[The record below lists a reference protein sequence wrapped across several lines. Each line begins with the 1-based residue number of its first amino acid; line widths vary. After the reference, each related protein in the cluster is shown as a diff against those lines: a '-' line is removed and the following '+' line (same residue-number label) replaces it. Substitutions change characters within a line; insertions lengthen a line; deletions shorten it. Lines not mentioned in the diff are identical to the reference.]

1 MEQLKTAPI
10 KEKTTLYNLLKR
22 PEITIQNL
30 LDISNIINLDINQ
43 YNIDVIEQV
52 EISAKYESYLEKE
65 RIMAEKMSSLE
76 DLKIPS
82 HFDYNK
88 LVALSSESKEKFK
101 SIKPETIGQ
110 ATRISGVKPADISI
124 LMVYL
129 GR

>member
-1 MEQLKTAPI
+1 MQP
-10 KEKTTLYNLLKR
+10 NLPYIVLHHTMR
-22 PEITIQNL
+22 
-30 LDISNIINLDINQ
+30 
-43 YNIDVIEQV
+43 
-52 EISAKYESYLEKE
+52 YLVMPQ
-65 RIMAEKMSSLE
+65 ISSLE